1 MKRVPVSNGHREH
14 FVRQG
19 FDAGLRAEETV
30 LYRTPPWP
38 DIVRRVRM
46 PVSAQGRVVLR
57 ERFWAPEGLGGDL
70 TVPPLLIRADAGGE
84 RGWTSDGDRRGAWS
98 SGVMSLS
105 RRYESTEFRALLQG
119 VVRVIDAVTSHASR
133 SFSIVHELAHIL
145 TDEQPV

>member
-70 TVPPLLIRADAGGE
+70 TVPPLLIRADAVASG
-84 RGWTSDGDRRGAWS
+84 DGRQMEIAEGH
-98 SGVMSLS
+98 G
-105 RRYESTEFRALLQG
+105 RA
-119 VVRVIDAVTSHASR
+119 AS
-133 SFSIVHELAHIL
+133 
-145 TDEQPV
+145 

>member
-14 FVRQG
+14 FVPRG

-70 TVPPLLIRADAGGE
+70 TVPPLLIRADAGRAGMDVRWRSPRGMVE
-84 RGWTSDGDRRGAWS
+84 RRHEPQP
-98 SGVMSLS
+98 SL
-105 RRYESTEFRALLQG
+105 
-119 VVRVIDAVTSHASR
+119 
-133 SFSIVHELAHIL
+133 
-145 TDEQPV
+145 